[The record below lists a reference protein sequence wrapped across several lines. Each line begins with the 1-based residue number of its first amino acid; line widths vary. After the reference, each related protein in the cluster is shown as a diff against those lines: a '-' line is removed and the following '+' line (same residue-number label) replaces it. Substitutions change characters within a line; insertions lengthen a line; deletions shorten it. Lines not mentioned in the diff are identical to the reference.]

1 MFFCQNCNNSLDITK
16 NTNVKKVDKIV
27 INTPEEF
34 IKSYN
39 NTNTQNHYLNFNE
52 DSLKSYLKKEDFSND
67 EYTNIINS
75 FFKILNNQKD
85 LSQFYLKC
93 VNCDTHNVLQS
104 GTILYS
110 INFASTNTFD
120 MTNEDIMIKCQEP
133 ILPRTSDYVC
143 PNAKCKTHTDI
154 DSKEAVFY
162 RNDKSFNLTY
172 ICCACY
178 NQWHI

>member
-39 NTNTQNHYLNFNE
+39 NTNTQNFYLNFNE
-52 DSLKSYLKKEDFSND
+52 DSLKLYLKKEDFSKE
-67 EYTNIINS
+67 EYTNIFNS
-75 FFKILNNQKD
+75 FYKILNNQKD

-110 INFASTNTFD
+110 INFSSTNIFD
-120 MTNEDIMIKCQEP
+120 MTNEDIITKCQEP
-133 ILPRTSDYVC
+133 ILPRTSDYIC

-172 ICCACY
+172 ICCVCY